1 MIYQCTCSNGYCI
14 EKHSVCIDTRLAFIL
29 HVVMMAKLHNMYH
42 LSPGGSDKV
51 TRSCDKNVDESA
63 ILRIPSFLVELTLVY
78 FYSLCSCLVFSV
90 YR

>member
-1 MIYQCTCSNGYCI
+1 MKITIESYKLKSHCDSTSENNWLCTQ
-14 EKHSVCIDTRLAFIL
+14 
-29 HVVMMAKLHNMYH
+29 
-42 LSPGGSDKV
+42 GGSDKV

-63 ILRIPSFLVELTLVY
+63 ILRMPSFSVELTLVY